1 MAGFASNV
9 FIICMALVV
18 SGTAMAEEIDR
29 EGEVRSAVD
38 QFGSAFV
45 EADVPT
51 LESLLSENYVHVNG
65 RSGDVLNRDDWLNW
79 VKSRRTEIEKGE
91 LKFCDYRIEDLIIVV
106 DEDTATVVGTVV
118 LCMNRNGTSSTSR
131 IKFSNTW
138 LYRKGEWRRSAFHD
152 SPLPQ
157 P

>member
-18 SGTAMAEEIDR
+18 SGPTMAEEIDR

-38 QFGSAFV
+38 QFGRAFV

-65 RSGDVLNRDDWLNW
+65 RSGDVLNRDDWLKW

-91 LKFCDYRIEDLIIVV
+91 LEFCDYRIEDLIIVV
-106 DEDTATVVGTVV
+106 DEDTATGVGTVV
-118 LCMNRNGTSSTSR
+118 VCMSRNGSSNTS
-131 IKFSNTW
+131 KLNFANTW
-138 LYRKGEWRRSAFHD
+138 LYREGAWRRSAFHD